1 MMRKMMQC
9 GEGEEAGKKK
19 KDTGEKE

>member
-9 GEGEEAGKKK
+9 GEGEESGKKK
-19 KDTGEKE
+19 KDTEEKE